1 MEFAI
6 RANAEPDCACGQHLS
21 CSRRTHGPSE
31 FTGLG
36 WSVAMMKLNDF
47 GLVDSVGNLWCW
59 CADWLG
65 EYPTELTVDPRDL
78 KPD

>member
-1 MEFAI
+1 
-6 RANAEPDCACGQHLS
+6 
-21 CSRRTHGPSE
+21 
-31 FTGLG
+31 
-36 WSVAMMKLNDF
+36 MMKLNDF